1 MAKSDKKPNSR
12 SPKGLLVRL
21 FGLGRDRWMA
31 EPLIVPRAEHN
42 ISRKGMAEEVLKVL
56 YRLHN
61 SGFKAYLVGGAVR
74 DLLLG
79 RTPKDYDVSTDA
91 RPDEIK
97 KHFANCRL
105 IGRRFRL
112 AHIVFRGGHVIEVAT
127 FRRNPD
133 LPETEGDT
141 ERDLLISED
150 NTWGTPQEDAYRRD
164 FTVNALF
171 YNVADF
177 SVIDYVGGLH
187 DLKEGLIRTIGDAG
201 VRFRED
207 PVRMLRAV
215 EYAARLGF
223 QLHPDIRTAIHRHRR
238 ELRRS
243 SDVRIADEILHLLRS
258 GASEPA
264 MRMLREMGLIEV
276 LHTGLHAALE
286 GERAEAFFS
295 RLKAI
300 DALQGRERLPRDA
313 ALLAQLY
320 VAPLERAI
328 AAEETRKG
336 GRLSK
341 GEFLV
346 QAERVMAPETA
357 FLPLPNRRRFQIQQA
372 MLAVDKMRRPPSRH
386 RGGDTMVQRAY
397 FLDAFDLLRID
408 AEAGLVSR
416 KVLAEWEEL
425 RAAAE
430 REGKLVDPDAREE
443 RAARRRGGRGRRGE
457 ERREEGE
464 TQSRRRGRGE
474 RERGRDRETGGP
486 DRGTAPPA
494 EQDQA
499 RAPQRRTPER
509 EGGRRETTRR
519 DRSRRD
525 RSRRERTRRPE
536 ETPGTPAARPEEKR
550 SAEQRE
556 SRPDRTREE
565 RGRSRGGRSSQSRTS
580 RTRPETPAP
589 VGPITPRELSAP
601 PPEPRVEAGPPP
613 ERKEN
618 VELIAPPAGEMQHG
632 RNTRERRSWNGQAGQ
647 THGTIKKMKEGLVS
661 GEFTVPPADQIPYVV
676 PGKSIKQTMKDWD
689 SMVGRADEIAADE
702 THPES
707 HKWGRT
713 KRRREPGL

>member
-1 MAKSDKKPNSR
+1 
-12 SPKGLLVRL
+12 
-21 FGLGRDRWMA
+21 MA

-61 SGFKAYLVGGAVR
+61 SGYKAYLVGGAVR

-112 AHIVFRGGHVIEVAT
+112 AHIVFRGGQVIELAT

-133 LPETEGDT
+133 LPEVEGDA
-141 ERDLLISED
+141 ERDLLIAED

-187 DLKEGLIRTIGDAG
+187 DLKEGLIRTIGDAD

-223 QLHPDIRTAIHRHRR
+223 QLHPDIRKAIHRRRR

-243 SDVRIADEILHLLRS
+243 SDVRIADEILNLLRS
-258 GASEPA
+258 GACEPA
-264 MRMLREMGLIEV
+264 MRMLREMGLVEV
-276 LHTGLHAALE
+276 LHTGLHTALE
-286 GERAEAFFS
+286 GERAESFFS

-300 DALQGRERLPRDA
+300 DTLQARERLPRDA

-320 VAPLERAI
+320 LGPLERAVV
-328 AAEETRKG
+328 AEETKKG

-357 FLPLPNRRRFQIQQA
+357 FLPLPNRRRSQIQQA

-408 AEAGLVSR
+408 TEAGLIPR
-416 KVLAEWEEL
+416 KVLEEWEVL

-443 RAARRRGGRGRRGE
+443 RVARRRGGRGE
-457 ERREEGE
+457 ERREGGEGR
-464 TQSRRRGRGE
+464 SRSRGRGG
-474 RERGRDRETGGP
+474 RERGRDRTTRSP
-486 DRGTAPPA
+486 DRGTASPA
-494 EQDQA
+494 EPDQA
-499 RAPQRRTPER
+499 QSSQRRTPEQ
-509 EGGRRETTRR
+509 EGAGRETTRR

-525 RSRRERTRRPE
+525 RGSRERTRGPE
-536 ETPGTPAARPEEKR
+536 ETSGTPIARPEEEP
-550 SAEQRE
+550 SAERRE
-556 SRPDRTREE
+556 SRPDRTRGGG
-565 RGRSRGGRSSQSRTS
+565 GRDRGGRSRQERAP
-580 RTRPETPAP
+580 RTRSETPAAAGP
-589 VGPITPRELSAP
+589 VTPSEPSAPTPEPQAEVGPITPRELSAP
-601 PPEPRVEAGPPP
+601 PPEPRAEAGPPP
-613 ERKEN
+613 EQKEN
-618 VELIAPPAGEMQHG
+618 VERIAPPVDEMQHG
-632 RNTRERRSWNGQAGQ
+632 RAIREHRSWDGQAGQ

-676 PGKSIKQTMKDWD
+676 PGKSIKQTMKDRD
-689 SMVGRADEIAADE
+689 SMVDRADEIAADE
-702 THPES
+702 TRPDS
-707 HKWGRT
+707 DKWGRA